1 MLVILL
7 THKERCASWWNSGVI
22 IMCAREPQV
31 SDSQKGIHVWHYNAK
46 TVTKKAIELVFAKY
60 MKDAYKIVF

>member
-1 MLVILL
+1 
-7 THKERCASWWNSGVI
+7 
-22 IMCAREPQV
+22 MCAREPQV